1 MKVNTKNRKNAR
13 RGFEQIYGKQV
24 LIDQMYRI
32 ISQGKQGLDAFI
44 LELGRKMAETVMYME
59 RENTAGPDYHPKD
72 SQIQK
77 WASQPGSVYIGDQK
91 VRLDHPR
98 LRGPD
103 GEIVLQ
109 SYKKLKDPEGF
120 SEELLCKILRGISCQ
135 KYSETV
141 IETAGAFGVSANS
154 VSRHI
159 IAATTKKLSEF
170 KEQDLS
176 EFKPFAIFIDTINR
190 AGAAFMVSLGIDL
203 AGEKQVLGF
212 WEGATENNEV
222 CKELFSDL
230 ERRGLKLSKKI
241 IWVTDGGSGIIKAL
255 KDRFGKRLIH
265 QRCTIH
271 KDRNIQRHIP
281 KKYRKQAHRKFRTAL
296 EQKQYK
302 DARQMLMEFEKW
314 LRKINESAA
323 DSLMEAI
330 EEILTLHRLEV
341 PALLRKTLHSTN
353 PIESMFSTVR
363 DCEGNIKRYR
373 GTMMAQRWLAAVCLH
388 CEKGFRKIKGYR
400 SIASVV
406 KKIEALQAE
415 GQRLPVAA

>member
-1 MKVNTKNRKNAR
+1 MGKSAGIHIY
-13 RGFEQIYGKQV
+13 RGSKIPVE
-24 LIDQMYRI
+24 
-32 ISQGKQGLDAFI
+32 
-44 LELGRKMAETVMYME
+44 
-59 RENTAGPDYHPKD
+59 
-72 SQIQK
+72 
-77 WASQPGSVYIGDQK
+77 
-91 VRLDHPR
+91 HPR

-103 GEIVLQ
+103 EEIVLE
-109 SYKKLKDPEGF
+109 SYKKLKEPGGF
-120 SEELLCKILRGISCQ
+120 SEELLNKILRGISCR

-141 IETAGAFGVSANS
+141 IEAAGAFGVSANS

-159 IAATTKKLSEF
+159 VEATTKKLQEF
-170 KEQDLS
+170 KERHLS
-176 EFKPFAIFIDTINR
+176 EFKPFAVFIDTINR
-190 AGAAFMVSLGIDL
+190 AGSAFMVSLGINL

-222 CKELFSDL
+222 CKELLKDL

-255 KDRFGKRLIH
+255 KEKFGKRLIH

-271 KDRNIQRHIP
+271 KGRNIQRHLP
-281 KKYRKQAHRKFRTAL
+281 KRYRKEAHRQFRTAL
-296 EQKQYK
+296 EQTKYK
-302 DARQMLMEFEKW
+302 DAKQMLKSFEKW
-314 LRKINESAA
+314 LRMINESAA

-363 DCEGNIKRYR
+363 DCEHNIKRYR
-373 GTMMAQRWLAAVCLH
+373 GSRMAQRWLAAVCLY
-388 CEKGFRKIKGYR
+388 CEQNFRKIKGYR

-406 KKIEALQAE
+406 KRIEALQVE
-415 GQRLPVAA
+415 GQHLSAAA